1 MVGLKVKFKCTN
13 VPVGNLTWEVTIPG
27 EGIKRYSNTEYVE
40 FTSNTPGTVTLK
52 AYNTAGCPEDNFH
65 MQTMTFGRL
74 GLVIHPINPV
84 SSGDGINAK
93 VYAEISGDVQGQS
106 CIATMNS
113 TGNSV
118 VRIPYDGSYV
128 VEIWDSMNGKV
139 AAYDCIGADV
149 SVPSAGLTKGV
160 YYLKLVVD
168 GKQSD
173 VAGIVVN

>member
-13 VPVGNLTWEVTIPG
+13 VPIGNLTWEVTIPG
-27 EGIKRYSNTEYVE
+27 EGVKRYSNTEYVE

-84 SSGDGINAK
+84 SSGDEINAK

-106 CIATMNS
+106 CIATMSS